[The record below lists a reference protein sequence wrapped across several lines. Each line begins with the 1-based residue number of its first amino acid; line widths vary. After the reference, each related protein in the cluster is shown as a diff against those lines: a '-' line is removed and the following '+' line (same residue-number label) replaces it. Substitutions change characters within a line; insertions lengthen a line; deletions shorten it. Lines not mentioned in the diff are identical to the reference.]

1 MTQALISDVK
11 HFAYKPVLLQD
22 AKTNAVQTAERPL
35 CALVQACVSYL
46 TGGPRLGTARD
57 HEDMASAIAFAS
69 EYAQQTWD
77 IPTWKFMEW
86 VYSIAYPPQEY
97 MDIPTE
103 VGNKTLSAYQIS
115 ACSTI
120 RRSGGVLNI
129 DCGLGKTVT
138 ALAAAK
144 MLFDAW
150 GTPVGERMISVV
162 CPLNAV
168 GTWASAKVGL
178 DPSFGILKATS
189 MDSVH
194 KLSLDLR
201 YTHILIFDEAH
212 GFGEPTT
219 RRTKAAHLL
228 RWRARA
234 ALCLT
239 GTLLHGGMMKALS
252 VLDLAI
258 PGMSAFA
265 NRWNAGE
272 HFHCLVKKKLG
283 GRTVTSLE
291 RPTGPNFD
299 AFKSWLSH
307 WITAMGVNSPIVRA
321 EVQLP
326 DHSIFDQRVGEP
338 WESVE
343 DTVVREVNAALEAGL
358 PLPSASAMAHVLAG
372 AGLPAKVAW
381 LMERL
386 MEDDTEKPIVVF
398 AAYLDS
404 LNAIEVAF
412 NEAGISYVRVDG
424 AVTGKERISAEK
436 QFQDRQARVFLG
448 QLHASSVAMNLQVAS
463 RTITVDHTWSAIDYT
478 QSLAR
483 TWRRGQ
489 ADACSHTDLFANSFQ
504 LRIVQRLRAQQDFN
518 ASVTEWQ
525 DLRRI
530 LTPGFES

>member
-1 MTQALISDVK
+1 MTQAMISDVK
-11 HFAYKPVLLQD
+11 HFAYKPTLLAN

-35 CALVQACVSYL
+35 CALVQACASYL
-46 TGGPRLGTARD
+46 LGGPRLGTARD
-57 HEDMASAIAFAS
+57 HDGVPEAVAFAA
-69 EYAQQTWD
+69 EYAQQSWD
-77 IPTWKFMEW
+77 IPPWKFMEW
-86 VYSIAYPPQEY
+86 VSSIAYPVQEY
-97 MDIPTE
+97 LDIPTV
-103 VGNKTLSAYQIS
+103 VGTKTLSNYQIA

-150 GTPVGERMISVV
+150 NTPDRERMITVV

-168 GTWASAKVGL
+168 GTWAAAKVGL
-178 DPSFGILKATS
+178 DTSFGIIKATS

-194 KLSLDLR
+194 HVTLDLR
-201 YTHILIFDEAH
+201 FTHILIFDEAH
-212 GFGEPTT
+212 GLGEPTT

-239 GTLLHGGMMKALS
+239 GTLLHGGMMKVLS

-283 GRTVTSLE
+283 ARTVTSLE
-291 RPTGPNFD
+291 RPTGPNYD
-299 AFKSWLSH
+299 AFKGWLSH

-321 EVQLP
+321 EVSLP

-338 WESVE
+338 WESIE
-343 DTVVREVNAALEAGL
+343 DTVVREVNAALAAGL

-372 AGLPAKVAW
+372 AGLSAKVAW

-386 MEDDTEKPIVVF
+386 MEDDTEKPVVVF
-398 AAYLDS
+398 AAYLES
-404 LNAIEVAF
+404 LNAIEAALK
-412 NEAGISYVRVDG
+412 EADISYVRVDG
-424 AVTGKERISAEK
+424 AVTGKERIDAEK
-436 QFQDRQARVFLG
+436 RFQERRARIFLG
-448 QLHASSVAMNLQVAS
+448 QVHAASVAMNLQVAS

-489 ADACSHTDLFANSFQ
+489 DVACSHTDLFANTFQ
-504 LRIVQRLRAQQDFN
+504 VRIVQRLRAQQDFN